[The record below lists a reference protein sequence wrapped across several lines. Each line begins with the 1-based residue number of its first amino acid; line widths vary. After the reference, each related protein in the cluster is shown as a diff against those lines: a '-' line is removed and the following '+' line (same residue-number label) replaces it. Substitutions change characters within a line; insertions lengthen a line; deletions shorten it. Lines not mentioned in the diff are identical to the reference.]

1 MIKKL
6 VATQFC
12 IPDLDPLAYRSNVHL
27 APGYLIGYA
36 KPYFP
41 KIEFI
46 ITPRI
51 YTDLLSDEAF
61 IYYIMTIR
69 PDIMTFSLYLW
80 NIERTLNI
88 AKKIKNLLPRVKI
101 LFGGPEVTPDN
112 KLLLKSDIFETGI
125 VGEGEIAFIK
135 YLENEDIENIPGLL
149 TKDRFNDFYELRKSF
164 LPESNPYLTK
174 IIETTPDETLFV
186 ETVRGCPFN
195 CRFCYYN
202 KVYDKVI
209 QTGKYLK
216 EYIDFAQQH
225 HFTEIFFLDPSF
237 NVQPG
242 FNQIL
247 DELNFLNKDH
257 KLKIATELRADL
269 LNDDQIVKLA
279 QMNLV
284 EAEIGLQTTNPKA
297 LEKMDRPD
305 KSQKTIENTQKMI
318 SAGITCKVDLIA
330 GLPGDNLKNFQQ
342 SVDKVVQMGIQENV
356 QVFRLSILPGTE
368 FSLKRD
374 EYGIKAKNIPPYS
387 IDSVPGFSN
396 EDIIKAL
403 EYAENAFDKSL
414 YYIPPFLLST
424 DFTGLNKS
432 DFVSFDSD
440 IEPIQKIIFEHY
452 NVDLDL
458 IKYRLC
464 RSIALHFVISD
475 DKDYFDKIYKIL
487 NFFSKDYR
495 PDHLQIILDFR
506 KTVSKDIIF
515 KIASIL
521 PTKPS
526 YLDRD
531 ATAHFDKGILVSTRM
546 VLIFPRCYHNK
557 PIYEALCE
565 DFDIF
570 LNIPATDTNLIQ
582 NLADKHKLFYT
593 GQNQQNI
600 FQYLVEEDLIDEFGL
615 FDTYDIEKGKN
626 MSDFKN
632 NQYYPCT
639 IKV

>member
-27 APGYLIGYA
+27 APGYLVGYA

-80 NIERTLNI
+80 NIERTLNV
-88 AKKIKNLLPRVKI
+88 AKKIKDLLPRVKI

-125 VGEGEIAFIK
+125 VGEGEIAFVK

-164 LPESNPYLTK
+164 LPENNPYLTK
-174 IIETTPDETLFV
+174 IIETAPDETLFV

-216 EYIDFAQQH
+216 EYIDFAKQH
-225 HFTEIFFLDPSF
+225 NFTEIFFLDPSF

-305 KSQKTIENTQKMI
+305 KSQKTMKNTQKMI

-330 GLPGDNLKNFQQ
+330 GLPGDNLENFQQ

-424 DFTGLNKS
+424 DFSGLNKS

-452 NVDLDL
+452 NIDLNL

-506 KTVSKDIIF
+506 KTVSKDLIF

-557 PIYEALCE
+557 SIYEALCE